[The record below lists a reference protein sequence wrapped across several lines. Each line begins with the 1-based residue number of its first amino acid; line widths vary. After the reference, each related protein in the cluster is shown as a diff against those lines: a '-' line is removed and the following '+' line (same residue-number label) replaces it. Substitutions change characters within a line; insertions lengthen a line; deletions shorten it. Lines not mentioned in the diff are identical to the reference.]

1 MPELKRLKKLPKLDM
16 NPMVDMAFLLVCFFM
31 MTTTFKTE
39 TPTEVHIPES
49 HAELKIPEKDI
60 CLITIG
66 KDGDIYL
73 GVDNVFDRGQ
83 MLNVVAKQ
91 HQLSLSADQQKNFT
105 LTSSFGMPITG
116 LERFLNLPRAERK
129 LAHQGGIPLDSA
141 NNEFREW
148 IIAARIANPRLRFA
162 IHADEEVAYP
172 VIHSCF
178 ETLRDLNI
186 TRFSLITDSRS
197 EDDDSES

>member
-31 MTTTFKTE
+31 MTTTFKTD
-39 TPTEVHIPES
+39 TPTEVRIPES
-49 HAELKIPEKDI
+49 HAELKIPQKDI

-66 KDGDIYL
+66 KEGGIYL
-73 GVDNVFDRGQ
+73 GVDNIYDRRE
-83 MLNVVAKQ
+83 MLNVIAKQ
-91 HQLSLSADQQKNFT
+91 HQLNLNDQQQDNFS
-105 LTSSFGMPITG
+105 LTSSFGLPISRLG
-116 LERFLNLPRAERK
+116 EFLDLNRMDRK
-129 LAHQGGIPLDSA
+129 AVPQSGIPLDSL

-148 IIAARIANPRLRFA
+148 IVAARIANPRLRFA
-162 IHADEEVAYP
+162 IHADQEVPYP
-172 VIHSCF
+172 LIHSCF

-197 EDDDSES
+197 DDSES